1 MNENPI
7 YFIDTN
13 IFLYSV
19 GRDHPLKPPS
29 VSVIHR
35 IKDGQVMAVINTEI
49 IQEILYH
56 FQSIKQL
63 PIGIRL
69 AKDVV
74 SVCFRTLP
82 VTEIDLSA
90 AIELLESNPGI
101 QTRDAFH
108 AATMINNGV
117 KEIISADPH
126 FDLIPEIKRIDP
138 SKFKKAAIDS

>member
-1 MNENPI
+1 MSESV

-19 GRDHPLKPPS
+19 GRDHPLKPAS
-29 VSVIHR
+29 VTAIRR
-35 IKDGQVMAVINTEI
+35 IRDGQITAVINTEI

-63 PIGIRL
+63 PVGIRL

-74 SVCFRTLP
+74 SISDRIFP
-82 VTEIDLSA
+82 VEEIDLSL
-90 AIELLESNPGI
+90 AIELLESYPNI

-108 AATMINNGV
+108 AATMIHNGI
-117 KEIISADPH
+117 KEIISTDPH
-126 FDLIPEIKRIDP
+126 FDLIHEIKRIDP
-138 SKFKKAAIDS
+138 TKLT

>member
-1 MNENPI
+1 MSESI

-19 GRDHPLKPPS
+19 GRDHPLKPTS
-29 VSVIHR
+29 VTAIHR
-35 IKDGQVMAVINTEI
+35 IRDSQIAAVINTEI

-74 SVCFRTLP
+74 SIAARIFP
-82 VTEIDLSA
+82 VEEIDLSL
-90 AIELLESNPGI
+90 AIELLESYPKI

-108 AATMINNGV
+108 AATMIHNGI
-117 KEIISADPH
+117 KEIISTDPH
-126 FDLIPEIKRIDP
+126 FDLIHEIKRIDP
-138 SKFKKAAIDS
+138 TKLS

>member
-1 MNENPI
+1 MSESI

-19 GRDHPLKPPS
+19 GRDHPLKPAS
-29 VSVIHR
+29 VTAIHR
-35 IKDGQVMAVINTEI
+35 IRDGKITAVINTEI

-74 SVCFRTLP
+74 SIAARIFP
-82 VTEIDLSA
+82 V
-90 AIELLESNPGI
+90 
-101 QTRDAFH
+101 
-108 AATMINNGV
+108 
-117 KEIISADPH
+117 
-126 FDLIPEIKRIDP
+126 
-138 SKFKKAAIDS
+138 

>member
-1 MNENPI
+1 MNKSI

-19 GRDHPLKPPS
+19 GQDHPLKPAS
-29 VSVIHR
+29 VTTIHR
-35 IKDGQVMAVINTEI
+35 IRDGQITAVINTEI

-69 AKDVV
+69 AKDAVLI
-74 SVCFRTLP
+74 SARIFP
-82 VTEIDLSA
+82 VEEIDLSL
-90 AIELLESNPGI
+90 AIELLESYPKI

-108 AATMINNGV
+108 AATMIRNGI
-117 KEIISADPH
+117 KEIISTDPH
-126 FDLIPEIKRIDP
+126 FDLIYEIKRIDP
-138 SKFKKAAIDS
+138 LKLS